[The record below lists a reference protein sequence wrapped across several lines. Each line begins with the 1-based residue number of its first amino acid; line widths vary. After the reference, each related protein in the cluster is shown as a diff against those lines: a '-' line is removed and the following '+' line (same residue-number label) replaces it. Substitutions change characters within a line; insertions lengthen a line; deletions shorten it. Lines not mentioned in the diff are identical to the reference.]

1 MIYSLRAPI
10 DVADASTNIIKDLG
24 PGKAYGIPYDTAWAA
39 LHEEI
44 FPESTTWLTREQ
56 MQDGSWGGGVEY
68 FHDRLVSTL
77 ASILTLSKAKRSRSY
92 QDQVERGET
101 YLSENLQRVKEEEH
115 STIGFELLFPTL
127 MEEAE
132 RLKLNVPYLH
142 DDYIHRIRE
151 TKLSLIYNDLVYNGN
166 TSLSFSAEFL
176 GDAFDITKAREL
188 LNPNGS
194 VGNSPSATAY
204 YLISKMKPEAFA
216 YLETVLGVNA
226 DGSVL
231 PVYPFDV
238 FEKTWAFYH
247 FDKLDLP
254 VKSAFR
260 RHLKAIKDSWSKRGV
275 GITKHAI
282 IDSDDAAVAF
292 NFLASMGESP
302 DPNVF
307 NNWEKDDFFQCF
319 EYERDPSLSSNVHIL
334 DSVKDLKGYRNRD
347 DAVDKILSF
356 LESGRRGDGSWQD
369 KWHLS
374 PFYITSHAVIAVHGL
389 NDKLVEDA
397 VSWILENQKPNG
409 MWGFNNGTKEETA
422 YALWTLLYYNDHVT
436 PIDEQI
442 LIQGLDQLAQ
452 RGGAAKHEELW
463 IAKGLYCPVNVVDSL
478 ILAVLHKAEKA
489 GLMDPL
495 RTRRHWF
502 TAPEITTEE
511 RDYGLG

>member
-1 MIYSLRAPI
+1 MKPSLRAPI
-10 DVADASTNIIKDLG
+10 DAADASMKIIDNLG

-39 LHEEI
+39 LHEKT
-44 FPESTTWLTREQ
+44 FPESMTWLRRNQ
-56 MQDGSWGGGVEY
+56 RLDGSWGGEVEY

-77 ASILTLSKAKRSRSY
+77 ASILTLSKSKRSRRY
-92 QDQVERGET
+92 QDQIERGEA
-101 YLSENLQRVKEEEH
+101 YLSKNLQRVKNEEH

-127 MEEAE
+127 MDEAE
-132 RLKLNVPYLH
+132 RLNLNVPYLH
-142 DDYIHRIRE
+142 DNYVRRIRE

-176 GDAFDITKAREL
+176 GDAFDITKAKNL

-194 VGNSPSATAY
+194 VGNSPSATSY
-204 YLISKMKPEAFA
+204 YLLSKMHPEAFT
-216 YLETVLGVNA
+216 YMETVLGVNA

-238 FEKTWAFYH
+238 FERAWGFYH

-254 VKSAFR
+254 VKNHFKG
-260 RHLKAIKDSWSKRGV
+260 HLKTIKDSWTKRGV

-282 IDSDDAAVAF
+282 IDSDDVAVAF
-292 NFLASMGESP
+292 NFLDSMGEKP
-302 DPNVF
+302 DPRVF
-307 NNWEKDDFFQCF
+307 DEWEKDGFYQCF
-319 EYERDPSLSSNVHIL
+319 EYERDPSLSSNIHIL
-334 DSVKDLKGYRNRD
+334 DAIKNLKGYRKRD

-356 LESGRRGDGSWQD
+356 LESRRMGEGFWQD

-374 PFYITSHAVIAVHGL
+374 PFYVTSHAVMAVHGL
-389 NDKLVEDA
+389 NEKLVEDA

-422 YALWTLLYYNDHVT
+422 YALWTLLYYDDYVT
-436 PIDEQI
+436 PVDEQI
-442 LIQGLDQLAQ
+442 LIEGLAKLVHG
-452 RGGAAKHEELW
+452 GGAAKHEELW

-478 ILAVLHKAEKA
+478 ILAVLCKAEET

-495 RTRRHWF
+495 RTRGQGVIV
-502 TAPEITTEE
+502 PEITMEDG
-511 RDYGLG
+511 DYGLG